1 MKTIEQKKPLLQR
14 NLFGMKRAT
23 LEAKLIS
30 YFEFSQDIATFM
42 KYLVIVMVRNSLV
55 VSDYSFLCQEL
66 VCDLFLTAEPSD
78 VLRAYCTYFKD
89 YFKKS
94 GDWDKVVHRLF
105 ADKKDYYRSTE
116 EARSHKRLMDAKG
129 TEEAGNPDLTLRI
142 VSTFEDASGKKHSLT
157 IADAD
162 ETRSTAELYKILAIL
177 TTIPLFKTAGGVRRF
192 AKLVKAKRPGT
203 KETLKEVEQQE
214 VTQCPEPEVQEAKT
228 IEIVVPEGVDP
239 SMLNEQEVLT
249 MVRVG
254 HPDVVSLE
262 NVRVVFTE
270 QGSEKQVDES
280 LELQGAPLVPTIG
293 MDTHPDTLRDSV
305 TAGNSLA
312 ISDDPPTEKTQK
324 PKKRKILTHK
334 QAYVQSLIQ
343 NGSKKTNTSRRKGS
357 GNKKKKRK

>member
-66 VCDLFLTAEPSD
+66 VCEVFLTAEPSD
-78 VLRAYCTYFKD
+78 VLRAYCAYFKD

-94 GDWDKVVHRLF
+94 RDWDKVVHRLF

-129 TEEAGNPDLTLRI
+129 TEKAENPDLTLRI

-177 TTIPLFKTAGGVRRF
+177 TTIPLFKTADGVRRF

-203 KETLKEVEQQE
+203 KETLKEIEQPEETQHPESELQE
-214 VTQCPEPEVQEAKT
+214 VKT

-270 QGSEKQVDES
+270 QGSEEQVDES

-293 MDTHPDTLRDSV
+293 MDTQPDTLRDSV

-312 ISDDPPTEKTQK
+312 TSDPPTEKTKK
-324 PKKRKILTHK
+324 PKKRKLLTH
-334 QAYVQSLIQ
+334 QAAYVQSLIQ
-343 NGSKKTNTSRRKGS
+343 NGSRKKSTNKQNSN

>member
-78 VLRAYCTYFKD
+78 VLRAYCAYFKD

-129 TEEAGNPDLTLRI
+129 TEEAENPDLTLRI

-177 TTIPLFKTAGGVRRF
+177 TTIPLFKTADGVRRF

-228 IEIVVPEGVDP
+228 IEIVVPEGFDP

-249 MVRVG
+249 MVRIG

-262 NVRVVFTE
+262 NVHVVFTE
-270 QGSEKQVDES
+270 QESEEQVDES
-280 LELQGAPLVPTIG
+280 VEPEGAPLVSTIG
-293 MDTHPDTLRDSV
+293 MDIQPDMLRDSV
-305 TAGNSLA
+305 TAGDSLA
-312 ISDDPPTEKTQK
+312 VSDPPTAKQQN
-324 PKKRKILTHK
+324 PQKRKILTHK

-343 NGSKKTNTSRRKGS
+343 NGSKKTNTSKRKGS

>member
-66 VCDLFLTAEPSD
+66 VCDLFLTADPSD
-78 VLRAYCTYFKD
+78 VLRAYCAYFKD

-129 TEEAGNPDLTLRI
+129 TEEAENPDLTLRI

-162 ETRSTAELYKILAIL
+162 ETRSTTELYKILAIL
-177 TTIPLFKTAGGVRRF
+177 TTIPLFKTADGVRRF

-203 KETLKEVEQQE
+203 KETLKEVEQQADQQTE
-214 VTQCPEPEVQEAKT
+214 SVQQPESEVQEVKT

-249 MVRVG
+249 MARIG

-262 NVRVVFTE
+262 NIHVVFIE
-270 QGSEKQVDES
+270 QVSEPDES
-280 LELQGAPLVPTIG
+280 VKKQEPLLEPTKESIVPPNTAS
-293 MDTHPDTLRDSV
+293 DRTASKNTPDQS
-305 TAGNSLA
+305 
-312 ISDDPPTEKTQK
+312 DPPVTSQEKRKK
-324 PKKRKILTHK
+324 PKFLTPRA
-334 QAYVQSLIQ
+334 AYIQKLIA
-343 NGSKKTNTSRRKGS
+343 KKMKDKDNEASTS
-357 GNKKKKRK
+357 